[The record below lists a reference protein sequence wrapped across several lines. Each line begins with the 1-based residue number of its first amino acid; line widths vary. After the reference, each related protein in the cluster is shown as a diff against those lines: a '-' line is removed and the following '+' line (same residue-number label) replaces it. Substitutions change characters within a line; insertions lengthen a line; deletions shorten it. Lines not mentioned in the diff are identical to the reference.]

1 MKNKGF
7 TLVELIVVIAVISI
21 LMLIGVPAFAQIVE
35 RVKVRSD
42 KVSAAEIGKAI
53 CIREIDV
60 KEDKR
65 VPYYPTVVRYD
76 NLERIEEY
84 LSKEYRPQSMKD
96 GYFFVTAL
104 QIEGIKRIL
113 VGIGK
118 KEMPVTDV
126 AYNSSKQS
134 GWVYIESCEISDF
147 LETNKSMLSETV
159 TMPEDYPK
167 EEKVSG
173 NSDGKDNDK
182 INLEIGQ
189 YVEYRADNPIY
200 TVTYDGSNSS
210 FNPRSTNV
218 WQVYSTSGENI
229 ALISANSVGDLTLSG
244 KDGYKNAVGILN
256 SIARAY
262 VDNDLVVSARSA
274 GSGAGSIEVINEGDS
289 PITWEATYKSG
300 KITSSHR
307 DNLFKTDRDIIKD
320 NASLHCGKDI
330 WLASRFVDATEEH
343 TYFSVRSLSRAN
355 VDGAQSLYISR
366 ETTNEELTP
375 VTLGVRPIIYLSNDT
390 KIAGG
395 HGTINSMYTLS
406 K

>member
-42 KVSAAEIGKAI
+42 KASAAEIGKAI
-53 CIREIDV
+53 SVREVDIE
-60 KEDKR
+60 EDKR
-65 VPYYPTVVRYD
+65 VPYYPTIVRYD
-76 NLERIEEY
+76 NLERIDEY
-84 LSKEYRPQSMKD
+84 LSKDYRPQSMKD
-96 GYFFVTAL
+96 GYYFVTAL
-104 QIEGIKRIL
+104 QIEGLKRIL

-118 KEMPVTDV
+118 EEMPVTDV
-126 AYNSSKQS
+126 AYNSPKQS
-134 GWVYIESCEISDF
+134 GWVYIESGSISDF
-147 LETNKSMLSETV
+147 LETNKSMLNETV
-159 TMPEDYPK
+159 TMPENYPK
-167 EEKVSG
+167 EEEVTG
-173 NSDGKDNDK
+173 NSGSGDK
-182 INLEIGQ
+182 VTLEVGQ
-189 YVEYRADNPIY
+189 YVQYTADNPTY
-200 TVTYDGSNSS
+200 TVQYDGSNSS
-210 FNPRSTNV
+210 FNPRSTSV
-218 WQVYSTSGENI
+218 WQVYSISGENI

-244 KDGYKNAVGILN
+244 RDGYKNAVGILN

-289 PITWEATYKSG
+289 PITWEATYKLG

-343 TYFSVRSLSRAN
+343 TYFSVRSLSSDN

-366 ETTNEELTP
+366 ELTDEELTP
-375 VTLGVRPIIYLSNDT
+375 VTLGVRPIIYLSKDT